1 MATKT
6 HFQPPRGRS
15 ATNPDSTSAS
25 GARRETAL
33 AVLGTTR
40 RSPEPVSPFRGFSAW
55 TSNTPTPRHPTAPI
69 PKGDPGDD
77 GPGDNDDNHPEDD
90 DPGNDPGDN
99 GPGDDNPEDN
109 DPEDDL
115 DFPDPDTEP
124 AVTVFD
130 SLAKAIKLL
139 ARNTRT
145 SPESSSRTKLREPDT
160 FDGTDPKKLRAFFI
174 QCELNFQDRPR
185 AFRTNRAK
193 VIFAQSY
200 LKGMALEWFE
210 PDLLGLDDP
219 DDRPL
224 WMDSWREFVLE
235 LQTTFGPHDPVADA
249 ESQLDHLHMKDSQ
262 HINKY
267 VVDFNRLASQVRGY
281 GDAPL
286 AYSLPSDIP
295 ALLSYFNLSLK
306 SHFLQRKEEVQQTSK
321 HQGSSNSSNKSSG
334 SGNNNQPK
342 TSQDKSKTGNN
353 NNNNSGSSPKL
364 ASSKP
369 GNNSNS
375 SKPEPSK
382 LRKDGKLTPEECK
395 RRLDGNLCMFCGGS
409 GHFADKCPKKAGK
422 AKARAA
428 ATTEAAPASGSGST
442 PKTKK

>member
-6 HFQPPRGRS
+6 RFQPPRGRS
-15 ATNPDSTSAS
+15 ATNPDSASAS

-33 AVLGTTR
+33 AALGTTR
-40 RSPEPVSPFRGFSAW
+40 RSPNPVSPFRGFSAR
-55 TSNTPTPRHPTAPI
+55 TSNTPTPRRPTAPI
-69 PKGDPGDD
+69 PEGDPGDD
-77 GPGDNDDNHPEDD
+77 GPGNDDDNNPDD
-90 DPGNDPGDN
+90 DDPGDN

-109 DPEDDL
+109 DPEDDP

-174 QCELNFQDRPR
+174 QCELNFQDRPW
-185 AFRTNRAK
+185 AFRTDRAK

-262 HINKY
+262 RINKY

-281 GDAPL
+281 GDGALRHHFYSGLPDQIKDEVCRVGKPRTLHELRHL
-286 AYSLPSDIP
+286 AQEIDARYWE
-295 ALLSYFNLSLK
+295 
-306 SHFLQRKEEVQQTSK
+306 RKEEVQRASK
-321 HQGSSNSSNKSSG
+321 HQGSSNSK
-334 SGNNNQPK
+334 K
-342 TSQDKSKTGNN
+342 TKTGNN
-353 NNNNSGSSPKL
+353 NNNSVSTPKL

-369 GNNSNS
+369 GNNNSNSNS

-382 LRKDGKLTPEECK
+382 LGKDGKLTPEERK
-395 RRLDGNLCMFCGGS
+395 RRIDGNLCMFCRGS
-409 GHFADKCPKKAGK
+409 GHFADKCPKKTGK

-428 ATTEAAPASGSGST
+428 ATTEATPASGSGST
-442 PKTKK
+442 PETKK